1 VHLHLPRLPVAAVL
15 LSLVYLA
22 AVAVAISAPGQHA
35 LAGLVVLTGLVAR
48 WVVRARR
55 PEHASAPVAL
65 AVAGAT
71 TAVDAVLPAESA
83 PAAAPGHATAA

>member
-1 VHLHLPRLPVAAVL
+1 MHLHLPRLPVPAVL

-35 LAGLVVLTGLVAR
+35 LAGLLVLTGLVAR

-55 PEHASAPVAL
+55 SGRAAAPVAL
-65 AVAGAT
+65 AVAGTT
-71 TAVDAVLPAESA
+71 TAVDAVLPAD
-83 PAAAPGHATAA
+83 PAAATAHATAA

>member
-1 VHLHLPRLPVAAVL
+1 MPVPAAL

-55 PEHASAPVAL
+55 PEPAAAPVAL
-65 AVAGAT
+65 AVADAT
-71 TAVDAVLPAESA
+71 TAVDVVLPTEHA
-83 PAAAPGHATAA
+83 PAAAPAHATAA